1 MARSIMRR
9 FTQQEISAP
18 HLAHGIVKH
27 FTSEPHCLLNID
39 IPAYLNEHNVLV
51 QASNQDSVRPLTFMI
66 EGKKARLL

>member
-1 MARSIMRR
+1 M
-9 FTQQEISAP
+9 
-18 HLAHGIVKH
+18 GIVKH
-27 FTSEPHCLLNID
+27 FTSEPYFLLNID